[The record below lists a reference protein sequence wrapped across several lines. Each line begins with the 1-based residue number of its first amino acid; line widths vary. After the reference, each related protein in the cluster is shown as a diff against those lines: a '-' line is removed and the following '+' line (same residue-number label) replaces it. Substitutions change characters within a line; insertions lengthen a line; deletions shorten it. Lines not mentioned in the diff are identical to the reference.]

1 MIGSNEL
8 PHFDDQ
14 RILPPPFVCSEHAPF
29 STQHPPTPRHSTP
42 LQTGTLRAPTAN
54 TPEALFELSV
64 LAGQQLPQAS
74 RDLGALDAGE
84 ADPTDP
90 SPCKSTKRRRRMCA
104 RLGAV
109 RGQGGVL
116 WMGG

>member
-1 MIGSNEL
+1 MNCLTLMTNAFSPHL
-8 PHFDDQ
+8 LCVPSTPHF
-14 RILPPPFVCSEHAPF
+14 PP
-29 STQHPPTPRHSTP
+29 STPPTPRHSTP

-84 ADPTDP
+84 ADRPI
-90 SPCKSTKRRRRMCA
+90 RRLASLRSDEGGCA
-104 RLGAV
+104 RG
-109 RGQGGVL
+109 
-116 WMGG
+116 